1 MSVKNIK
8 QADFQGKYDLYL
20 DSHLQLVSVG
30 IVHRVLLL
38 LYLKVTC
45 FVYISADQWD
55 GSVDSEVMFPEG
67 ASIVL
72 GRSETFYQIS
82 AI

>member
-1 MSVKNIK
+1 MHSGSV
-8 QADFQGKYDLYL
+8 QLYRSTFTTITVVMIVSQFLEFLRYNRQIFKENMIYIL

-45 FVYISADQWD
+45 FVYISADQ
-55 GSVDSEVMFPEG
+55 
-67 ASIVL
+67 
-72 GRSETFYQIS
+72 
-82 AI
+82 